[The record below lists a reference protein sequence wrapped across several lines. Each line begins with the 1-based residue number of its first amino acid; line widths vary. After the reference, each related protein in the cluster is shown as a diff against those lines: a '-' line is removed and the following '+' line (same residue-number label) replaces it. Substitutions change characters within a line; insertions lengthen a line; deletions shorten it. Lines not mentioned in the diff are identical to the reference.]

1 MTKFPTW
8 VRPKL
13 ANISFGSLTWIDI
26 NIRFCTL
33 TYKKHQ
39 LGLMLLFDKIWDYIM
54 FGKMETEIKKRK
66 MSKGK
71 KRDGKRRKKF
81 LFSCC
86 LVSR

>member
-1 MTKFPTW
+1 
-8 VRPKL
+8 
-13 ANISFGSLTWIDI
+13 
-26 NIRFCTL
+26 
-33 TYKKHQ
+33 
-39 LGLMLLFDKIWDYIM
+39 MLLFDKIWDYIM

-81 LFSCC
+81 LFSCY

>member
-1 MTKFPTW
+1 
-8 VRPKL
+8 
-13 ANISFGSLTWIDI
+13 
-26 NIRFCTL
+26 
-33 TYKKHQ
+33 
-39 LGLMLLFDKIWDYIM
+39 MLLFDKIWDYIM